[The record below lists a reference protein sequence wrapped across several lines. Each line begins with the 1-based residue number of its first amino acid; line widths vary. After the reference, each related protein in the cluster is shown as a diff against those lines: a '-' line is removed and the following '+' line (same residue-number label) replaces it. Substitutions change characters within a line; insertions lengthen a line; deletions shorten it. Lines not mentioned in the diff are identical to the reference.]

1 MADREITEL
10 EGDTSLLD
18 KQGWHL
24 LTNFKSADCSRA
36 FNLAMDKA
44 HNSERKTE
52 LRSFEKDGEY
62 FCEVWERW

>member
-24 LTNFKSADCSRA
+24 LTYFKSVDCSRA
-36 FNLAMDKA
+36 LNLVMDKA
-44 HNSERKTE
+44 HNSERETV
-52 LRSFEKDGEY
+52 LRSFEMDCEY
-62 FCEVWERW
+62 ICEVWERW